1 MFSWPYKKEDEKVKF
16 SEQASN
22 RPCSFFLYCL
32 RKMQQKHLD
41 GCNMPIN
48 YAAVVKAAD
57 AIVMLRCPACTAL
70 CGGLAEGTYR
80 TVCR

>member
-1 MFSWPYKKEDEKVKF
+1 
-16 SEQASN
+16 
-22 RPCSFFLYCL
+22 
-32 RKMQQKHLD
+32 
-41 GCNMPIN
+41 MPIN

-80 TVCR
+80 TVCRWLAGAASISILFMTVVGLFA